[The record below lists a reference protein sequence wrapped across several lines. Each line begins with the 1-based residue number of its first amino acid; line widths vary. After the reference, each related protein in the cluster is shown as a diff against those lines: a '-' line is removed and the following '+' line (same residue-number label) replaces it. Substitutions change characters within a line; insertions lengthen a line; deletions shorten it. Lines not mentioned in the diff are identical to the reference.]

1 MGFLPFDIAFAF
13 TLPARLFKGVQGQKE
28 KQGELFGIK
37 NMLTLRRDLTTKE
50 TIEDAHIGNLEWAL
64 ANTELG
70 ADGDDVSL
78 ALLYIRST
86 ADTV

>member
-1 MGFLPFDIAFAF
+1 M
-13 TLPARLFKGVQGQKE
+13 QGQKE

-37 NMLTLRRDLTTKE
+37 NMLTLHRDLTTKE

-70 ADGDDVSL
+70 PDGDDVRTPFVLCLVKS
-78 ALLYIRST
+78 
-86 ADTV
+86 